1 MSVICIIVPVVI
13 GGWPV
18 VSAVAAAAAAGLG
31 FKLMKRTEV
40 QEEKDVTNEVQI
52 TDEKSQ
58 IIEEALKPEEEL
70 VFTKDDITL
79 TLKKDVHERLTICV
93 KGINRS
99 NEELNKIGKQ
109 FLNKIKQQY
118 AYQKIKEEITKRGF
132 NIVQETTEE
141 RRIKL
146 VLRKY

>member
-1 MSVICIIVPVVI
+1 MSVIIIIVPVVV

-18 VSAVAAAAAAGLG
+18 FSALAAAAAAGLG
-31 FKLMKRTEV
+31 FKLLKNTEIK
-40 QEEKDVTNEVQI
+40 QEETVNEVEL
-52 TDEKSQ
+52 TDEKSKV
-58 IIEEALKPEEEL
+58 IEESLKPEEEL
-70 VFTKDDITL
+70 VFTKEGITI
-79 TLKKDVHERLTICV
+79 TFKKDMRERFTICV
-93 KGINRS
+93 RGENKS
-99 NEELNKIGKQ
+99 EEELKKIGTQ

-118 AYQKIKEEITKRGF
+118 AYQKIKDEMTKRGF

>member
-1 MSVICIIVPVVI
+1 MPIIVIIVPVVI

-18 VSAVAAAAAAGLG
+18 FSALAAAAAAGLG
-31 FKLMKRTEV
+31 FKLLKKTEIK
-40 QEEKDVTNEVQI
+40 QEKTMNEVELV
-52 TDEKSQ
+52 DEKSKV
-58 IIEEALKPEEEL
+58 IEESLRPEEEL
-70 VFTKDDITL
+70 VFTREGITI
-79 TLKKDVHERLTICV
+79 TFKKDIREKFTICV
-93 KGINRS
+93 RGENKS
-99 NEELNKIGKQ
+99 EEELKKIGTQ

-118 AYQKIKEEITKRGF
+118 AYQKVKDEMTKRGF